1 MNFSVIVTGVLEENC
16 YIVYDESGN
25 CVIIDPGDDS
35 ETIADN
41 IAEND
46 LEPKAILLTHGHFDH
61 IGAVVA
67 LKERY
72 APLPVYIHGDDKKM
86 PTESEQQG
94 IFDFGTDDDFEA
106 DFFIEDGEI
115 LTFGELKFEVIHTPG
130 HTKGSCCFVCGEHL
144 FSGDTLFRRSIGRVD
159 LPGGSESAM
168 MRTLKDKIANLP
180 EELEVHPGHGEF
192 TTIGE
197 ELEENPY
204 LVNLSNEP

>member
-1 MNFSVIVTGVLEENC
+1 
-16 YIVYDESGN
+16 
-25 CVIIDPGDDS
+25 
-35 ETIADN
+35 
-41 IAEND
+41 
-46 LEPKAILLTHGHFDH
+46 
-61 IGAVVA
+61 
-67 LKERY
+67 
-72 APLPVYIHGDDKKM
+72 M

-115 LTFGELKFEVIHTPG
+115 LAFGELKFEVIHTPG